1 MMLGNIL
8 ERLNDYSGLLALLAF
23 LAAAI
28 VPVVVYR
35 KQKRDDLQAM
45 RDELDAMNDVSQFP
59 MTLEERN
66 YYSKKR
72 KLEKGLK
79 RRK

>member
-1 MMLGNIL
+1 MMLGNIFTS
-8 ERLNDYSGLLALLAF
+8 LNDYSGLFALLAF

-35 KQKRDDLQAM
+35 KQKRDDQQAM

-66 YYSKKR
+66 FYSKKR